1 LSLILVA
8 IVFLGAG
15 LFGMLGLSGAVVY
28 VPLLSW
34 WGFNFKTGAI
44 PLSLLLGSATA
55 LSAAAAYFKAGF
67 VHVRISGATILTA
80 VLGAPLGARAIK
92 IVPTHTLKLLFAI
105 VVIFVAYR
113 ILKSKEPEVG
123 RPLKPA
129 TATAVGLCLGLIIG
143 FASGLLGVGGGFI
156 MLPTLMHFGFPTKEA
171 IATSSAVVGFST
183 LSGFLSHLPTA
194 EFDPLLAAVLTVSVV
209 VGSVF
214 GGIWAS
220 KVAKPVT
227 LRLMAGTLLAIIAVR
242 LLFEA
247 LSVIV

>member
-1 LSLILVA
+1 MLVA
-8 IVFLGAG
+8 VVFLGAG

-34 WGFNFKTGAI
+34 WGFNFKTGAL

-55 LSAAAAYFKAGF
+55 LSAAVAYFRAGY
-67 VHVRISGATILTA
+67 VHLRISGATILTA
-80 VLGAPLGARAIK
+80 VLGAPLGARAIR
-92 IVPTHTLKLLFAI
+92 IVPTQTLKLLFAI

-113 ILKSKEPEVG
+113 ILRGKEPEVG
-123 RPLKPA
+123 RPLKA
-129 TATAVGLCLGLIIG
+129 STATVAGLCLGLIIG

-171 IATSSAVVGFST
+171 VATSSAVVGFST

-194 EFDPLLAAVLTVSVV
+194 ELDPLLATVLTVSVV
-209 VGSVF
+209 VGSGL

-220 KVAKPVT
+220 KVAKPAT
-227 LRLMAGTLLAIIAVR
+227 LRLMAGILLSIIAIR
-242 LLFEA
+242 LFAEA
-247 LSVIV
+247 LAGII

>member
-1 LSLILVA
+1 MSLMLAAV
-8 IVFLGAG
+8 VFLGAG

-55 LSAAAAYFKAGF
+55 LSAAVAYLRAGF
-67 VHVRISGATILTA
+67 VNLRISGATILTA
-80 VLGAPLGARAIK
+80 VLGAPLGARAIR

-105 VVIFVAYR
+105 VVVFVAYR
-113 ILKSKEPEVG
+113 ILRSQEPEVG
-123 RPLKPA
+123 RPLKDS
-129 TATAVGLCLGLIIG
+129 TATVVGLCLGLIIG

-156 MLPTLMHFGFPTKEA
+156 MLPTLMHFGFTTKEA
-171 IATSSAVVGFST
+171 VATSSAVVGFST

-194 EFDPLLAAVLTVSVV
+194 ELDPVLAAVLTVSVV
-209 VGSVF
+209 VGSGL

-220 KVAKPVT
+220 RVAKPAT

-242 LLFEA
+242 LFAEA
-247 LSVIV
+247 LAGII